1 MLAKVSCAGQTDIGR
16 RRENNQDQFLIAE
29 LHKSMLAQSSSL
41 ELAPE
46 SRLFGPAYAR
56 LFIVADGMGG
66 HQAGNRASALAI
78 EMLINQLVD
87 SLYWLQPGDAERES
101 RFMDQLKHMFTLAH
115 RAIERES
122 IAQAEHRGM
131 GTTLTMAYVLWP
143 TAYVVH
149 AGDSRCYLV
158 RNREIRQVT
167 TDHTVSNQLV
177 RQGGLKQ
184 EDAQSSPWS
193 NVLFNALGA
202 GGREVEAEV
211 YKVGLQNEDV
221 LILCSDGLYRHVAD
235 HEVRDLASQD
245 LEPSACCQAM
255 IDLTNQ
261 RGGIDNVTVIVAR
274 FIGSELV
281 SDSTISDLART
292 SIYEKSKIV
301 LQDTTDY

>member
-1 MLAKVSCAGQTDIGR
+1 MLANVFCAGQTDIGR

-29 LHKSMLAQSSSL
+29 LHKSMLAQASSL
-41 ELAPE
+41 KPASAP
-46 SRLFGPAYAR
+46 RLFGPTYAR

-78 EMLINQLVD
+78 ELLINQLVD
-87 SLYWLQPGDAERES
+87 SLQWLPASDADRDTK
-101 RFMDQLKHMFTLAH
+101 FMDQLKLMFTLAH

-122 IAQAEHRGM
+122 IAQVEHRGM

-158 RNREIRQVT
+158 RDREIRQVT

-211 YKVGLQNEDV
+211 YKVALQNEDV

-235 HEVRDLASQD
+235 HEMRDFVSQE
-245 LEPSACCQAM
+245 LEPSASCQAM

-274 FIGSELV
+274 FV
-281 SDSTISDLART
+281 CSDSLSESTLSDLART
-292 SIYEKSKIV
+292 SIYEKPKIV